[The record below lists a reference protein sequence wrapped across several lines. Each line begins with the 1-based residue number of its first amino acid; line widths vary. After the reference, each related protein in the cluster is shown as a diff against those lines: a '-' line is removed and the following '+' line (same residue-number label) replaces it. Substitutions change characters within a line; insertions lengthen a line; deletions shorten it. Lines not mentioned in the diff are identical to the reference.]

1 MSNNNK
7 VPIDYKIIEGNLKDS
22 IKIEG
27 VISNKIEIE
36 GRLSSGARGKSSY
49 ELWLD
54 EGNEGS
60 IQDFLNSMGGDK
72 HFTFNK
78 NIASEK
84 WEIKHNLNKYPSVTV
99 VDSADTVVYGNIEYI
114 DNTKLI
120 ITFSGGFSGKAY
132 LN

>member
-1 MSNNNK
+1 MSNN
-7 VPIDYKIIEGNLKDS
+7 
-22 IKIEG
+22 IKIKG

-36 GRLSSGARGKSSY
+36 SRLSPGARGKSSY
-49 ELWLD
+49 EFWLD

-60 IQDFLNSMGGDK
+60 IQDFLNATDK

-114 DNTKLI
+114 DSNKLI
-120 ITFSGGFSGKAY
+120 ITFSDGFAGKAY

>member
-1 MSNNNK
+1 MSNN
-7 VPIDYKIIEGNLKDS
+7 
-22 IKIEG
+22 IKIKG

-36 GRLSSGARGKSSY
+36 GRLSPGARGKSSY

-60 IQDFLNSMGGDK
+60 IQDFLNTMSQDK
-72 HFTFNK
+72 HFTFSK

-84 WEIKHNLNKYPSVTV
+84 WEIKHDLNKYPSVTV
-99 VDSADTVVYGNIEYI
+99 VDSADTVVYGKIEYI
-114 DNTKLI
+114 DSNKLT
-120 ITFSGGFSGKAY
+120 ITFSDGFAGKAY

>member
-7 VPIDYKIIEGNLKDS
+7 APIDYKIIEGNLNDS

-27 VISNKIEIE
+27 AISNKIEIE
-36 GRLSSGARGKSSY
+36 GRLSPGARGKSSY

-60 IQDFLNSMGGDK
+60 IQDFLNTTDK

-84 WEIKHNLNKYPSVTV
+84 WEIKHNLNKYPSVTI
-99 VDSADTVVYGNIEYI
+99 VDSADTVVYGNVEYI
-114 DNTKLI
+114 DSNKLI
-120 ITFSGGFSGKAY
+120 ITFSVGFAGKAY